1 MTMTEDEHQN
11 VMQNLES
18 SCLKYTV
25 NHVYGIKPVQIIMPN
40 CD

>member
-1 MTMTEDEHQN
+1 MAMTEDEHQK

-25 NHVYGIKPVQIIMPN
+25 NYVYGIIPAQIIMPN